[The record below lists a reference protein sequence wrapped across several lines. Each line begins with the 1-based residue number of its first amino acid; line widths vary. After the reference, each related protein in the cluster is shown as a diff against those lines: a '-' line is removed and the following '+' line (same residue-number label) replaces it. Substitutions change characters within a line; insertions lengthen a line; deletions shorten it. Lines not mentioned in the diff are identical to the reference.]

1 MRVLLTRPQAQSK
14 VLGAVLEGQGIEWL
28 GEPLLRIVPVP
39 WDPGVLAGKQALL
52 LTSANASRE
61 LLRVAAIRRDMPIHA
76 VGPGTAAPLLAAG
89 FSDVQSAGGTA
100 ADLMAHVRRH
110 VDPGAGRLLHLS
122 GLDITRDLAAG
133 LASGGFAVDR
143 VVAYRAAAVE
153 RLSGKVMRE
162 ISRNRIDAAV
172 FLSARTAAI
181 FCNLVIA
188 SGTTDACARMTAVA
202 ISRKVGAAL
211 HPAGF
216 GQVVAAETPHLDG
229 VVDAVLR
236 IASEGVG
243 DPQGD

>member
-1 MRVLLTRPQAQSK
+1 VT
-14 VLGAVLEGQGIEWL
+14 
-28 GEPLLRIVPVP
+28 IVPPPAPPLHKINPPELPRPRGFSHAVAGTGTFVFVSGQIAT
-39 WDPGVLAGKQALL
+39 DHMGKVTTAGLLLQARQALRNVRTVLA
-52 LTSANASRE
+52 E
-61 LLRVAAIRRDMPIHA
+61 
-76 VGPGTAAPLLAAG
+76 
-89 FSDVQSAGGTA
+89 AGGAPEHIAQMTWYVLDV
-100 ADLMAHVRRH
+100 DL
-110 VDPGAGRLLHLS
+110 
-122 GLDITRDLAAG
+122 
-133 LASGGFAVDR
+133 AVDR